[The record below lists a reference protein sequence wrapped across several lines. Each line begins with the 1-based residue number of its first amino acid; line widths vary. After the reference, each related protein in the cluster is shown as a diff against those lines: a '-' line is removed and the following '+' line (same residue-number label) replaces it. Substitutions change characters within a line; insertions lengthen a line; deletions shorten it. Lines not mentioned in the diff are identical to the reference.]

1 MQTFHLLYFR
11 ENVLEDA
18 EEVRARDVL
27 EAVQK
32 GAGQPPDVRVE
43 LWQEHRR
50 VAIIG
55 PSRRR

>member
-1 MQTFHLLYFR
+1 MQTFHVLYFR
-11 ENVLEDA
+11 ESVLEDA

-32 GAGQPPDVRVE
+32 AAGQPPDVRIE
-43 LWQEHRR
+43 LWLEHRR

-55 PSRRR
+55 PSPRR